1 MSESDILEHL
11 FSLYDRFW
19 VIIQWWASISF
30 SIIVVGYFAAARL
43 NGRVI
48 GLLLFLYTVYT
59 AYIAFLLVNIGQV
72 MDAFISSLHQLGNAG
87 ETLNAGTALLI
98 SHPLT
103 APGQWLGLFA
113 FVTTYFCC
121 SGYLF
126 FSYRKAKADE
136 DTTT

>member
-72 MDAFISSLHQLGNAG
+72 MDAFIASLHALEKTG
-87 ETLNAGTALLI
+87 EALNAGTQVLI

-103 APGQWLGLFA
+103 EPGQWLGLFA
-113 FVTTYFCC
+113 FVTTYLCC

-126 FSYRKAKADE
+126 FSYRKAKSEQDE
-136 DTTT
+136 